1 MTKRK
6 SIMFVDFENFYYALK
21 NNHHYENFQSLH
33 MLKIMDHLRNACN
46 CEILYSPIYADWGQ
60 LRPEF
65 QVNCVRAGCNPIYVS
80 CFNYMT
86 NTPKKDVVDK
96 NIIIDCMEW
105 LLLRESA
112 FDILILISGD
122 HDFMPL
128 VEKFM
133 NYGKDVIICPVKAT
147 GNTEIIEAATDTFF
161 IDDILSEEL
170 ELCRSEYAR
179 ATLKG
184 AMDLQEKFKDRPLR
198 TEEKHYQSTDM
209 SNGSDKR
216 KRSIRK
222 IVDAV
227 YEKEKTMHFVSL
239 THFRDKIL
247 PDFMTPEE
255 ADGFQNRKNYMR
267 ELMESDY
274 FTVAQ
279 INNPKKPE
287 FKTTIIGVNRNN
299 TIIWQW
305 YPELSKVTKELE
317 NIFEENEALEDN
329 PVKKEGGS

>member
-1 MTKRK
+1 
-6 SIMFVDFENFYYALK
+6 
-21 NNHHYENFQSLH
+21 
-33 MLKIMDHLRNACN
+33 
-46 CEILYSPIYADWGQ
+46 
-60 LRPEF
+60 
-65 QVNCVRAGCNPIYVS
+65 VRAGCNPIYVS
-80 CFNYMT
+80 CFNYIT

-112 FDILILISGD
+112 FDILILLSGD

-128 VEKFM
+128 VEKCM
-133 NYGKDVIICPVKAT
+133 SYGKDVFICPVKAT

-170 ELCRSEYAR
+170 ELCRSEYAK

-184 AMDLQEKFKDRPLR
+184 AMDLQEKLKDRPIK
-198 TEEKHYQSTDM
+198 TVEKHHNIADKA
-209 SNGSDKR
+209 NDSDK
-216 KRSIRK
+216 KRRNIRK

-227 YEKEKTMHFVSL
+227 YEREQAMHFVPL
-239 THFRDKIL
+239 TYFRDKML

-255 ADGFQNRKNYMR
+255 ADGFQNRKNFMM

-274 FTVAQ
+274 FRVTQ
-279 INNPKKPE
+279 IDNPKKPE
-287 FKTTIIGVNRNN
+287 YKTSVIGVNRSN

-305 YPELSKVTKELE
+305 FPELSKVTKELE
-317 NIFEENEALEDN
+317 NIFGENDG
-329 PVKKEGGS
+329 VKKGTKKNKEE